1 MGEGGAQPRRPSAAE
16 EDGSPLAS
24 PAGRGGLRPAV
35 LLLGQSGEGAGAGCC
50 GAGGRRGARRMPGP
64 EGPQGRP
71 PEAAAGGEAA
81 ETVRRTV
88 CPAGRTG
95 PLHKFMLFYLP
106 RVKVLRARRI
116 SSSTARLSSIG
127 AMTAAASVWP

>member
-1 MGEGGAQPRRPSAAE
+1 MRAAAGPVGG
-16 EDGSPLAS
+16 GW
-24 PAGRGGLRPAV
+24 
-35 LLLGQSGEGAGAGCC
+35 
-50 GAGGRRGARRMPGP
+50 

-95 PLHKFMLFYLP
+95 PLQQMINGYLP

>member
-16 EDGSPLAS
+16 ADGSPLAP

-35 LLLGQSGEGAGAGCC
+35 LLLGQSGEGGR
-50 GAGGRRGARRMPGP
+50 GRRGARRMPGP

>member
-1 MGEGGAQPRRPSAAE
+1 MGEGGAQPQRPSAAE
-16 EDGSPLAS
+16 ADGSPLAP
-24 PAGRGGLRPAV
+24 PAGWGGLRPAS
-35 LLLGQSGEGAGAGCC
+35 LLLYRPAKGAG
-50 GAGGRRGARRMPGP
+50 PP

-95 PLHKFMLFYLP
+95 PLQQMINGYLP

>member
-16 EDGSPLAS
+16 ADGSPLAP
-24 PAGRGGLRPAV
+24 PAGRGGLRPAS
-35 LLLGQSGEGAGAGCC
+35 LLLYRPAEGAGPPG
-50 GAGGRRGARRMPGP
+50 GARRMPGP

-88 CPAGRTG
+88 CPAGRTD
-95 PLHKFMLFYLP
+95 PLYKFMLFYLP